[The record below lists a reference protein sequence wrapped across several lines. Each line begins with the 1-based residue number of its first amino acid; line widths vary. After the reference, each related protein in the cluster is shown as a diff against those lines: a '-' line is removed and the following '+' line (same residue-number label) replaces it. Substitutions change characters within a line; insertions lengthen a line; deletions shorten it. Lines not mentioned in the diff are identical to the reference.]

1 MANQARRSL
10 CGIRFKQ
17 LTVSLDAH
25 FFLVD
30 PKHHQTLHSVACAS
44 FAKFAMASDDWSLTP
59 ATLARVAATE
69 TFEPTLDLDADAERA
84 LESHPELSLGI
95 DCCGV
100 CAKPEASMGDAAV
113 ECSTCRAVVYCGAKC
128 EAADAHAHARSCALL
143 SFAADLSDVARAD
156 ARHRASAAAAV
167 EATVD
172 NLKLLGEETARKLIG
187 PRGYRRG
194 EEDDEDGKDEASRD
208 AVKLRWG
215 ALFKLAKG
223 SSEGPSGDTKDE
235 NENGDVSEKERA
247 AALRALGD
255 SLSFP
260 LSIVAASWMFPIVY
274 YTLSIGGGVGKHA
287 RDDYDETG
295 PGGNAEA
302 AEAKPAQIHLL
313 GAAAAAAAA
322 APLGAQWWPWL
333 VGFGCKLPP
342 TPGLEMVAVGKG
354 VKTQSSSSSK
364 TQSFSKSSS
373 TSFRDAS
380 YEAHVASA
388 KKNDARS
395 PYLIFAGDLMR
406 EADAEAIVA
415 AARLSPAPIVT
426 SARTEM
432 ELALESELMRDAGYE
447 LVGVEKNPFASPVP
461 EQSPAMANDAQRA
474 NEWLAVYVPARSS
487 GAPREPEARADGR
500 KREGDGGERVAAKR
514 RK

>member
-1 MANQARRSL
+1 MP
-10 CGIRFKQ
+10 
-17 LTVSLDAH
+17 T
-25 FFLVD
+25 
-30 PKHHQTLHSVACAS
+30 
-44 FAKFAMASDDWSLTP
+44 
-59 ATLARVAATE
+59 RV
-69 TFEPTLDLDADAERA
+69 
-84 LESHPELSLGI
+84 I
-95 DCCGV
+95 
-100 CAKPEASMGDAAV
+100 
-113 ECSTCRAVVYCGAKC
+113 
-128 EAADAHAHARSCALL
+128 
-143 SFAADLSDVARAD
+143 
-156 ARHRASAAAAV
+156 ASAAAAV
-167 EATVD
+167 EVD

-235 NENGDVSEKERA
+235 HENGDVCEKKRA

-302 AEAKPAQIHLL
+302 AEAA
-313 GAAAAAAAA
+313 GADSPSRRRRRRRRRR
-322 APLGAQWWPWL
+322 PLGAQWWPWL

-354 VKTQSSSSSK
+354 VKKKEASSMTQSKKKSFK
-364 TQSFSKSSS
+364 TLGSSS
-373 TSFRDAS
+373 TKTSFIDAS
-380 YEAHVASA
+380 YETHVADD
-388 KKNDARS
+388 DARS

-406 EADAEAIVA
+406 EADAEVIVA

-474 NEWLAVYVPARSS
+474 NEWLAVYVPARGA
-487 GAPREPEARADGR
+487 GAPHEPGVRVGR
-500 KREGDGGERVAAKR
+500 KREEDAGNSAAKR
-514 RK
+514 RKQSARGRRAARVKTRYIVPRMSSSSSEFRRSDRLRHIQVDVRPDRSPSCSRIAYSSSRSP

>member
-1 MANQARRSL
+1 M
-10 CGIRFKQ
+10 
-17 LTVSLDAH
+17 V
-25 FFLVD
+25 
-30 PKHHQTLHSVACAS
+30 
-44 FAKFAMASDDWSLTP
+44 SDDWSLTP

-69 TFEPTLDLDADAERA
+69 TFEPTLELDADAERA

-113 ECSTCRAVVYCGAKC
+113 ECATCRAVVYCGAKC
-128 EAADAHAHARSCALL
+128 EAADAEAHARSCALL
-143 SFAADLSDVARAD
+143 GFAADLSDVARAD

-235 NENGDVSEKERA
+235 HENGDERKKKRA

-287 RDDYDETG
+287 RDDYDETV

-354 VKTQSSSSSK
+354 VKKMEASSMTQSKKMSFK
-364 TQSFSKSSS
+364 TLGSSS
-373 TSFRDAS
+373 TKTLFRDAS
-380 YEAHVASA
+380 YETHVAE
-388 KKNDARS
+388 NDARS

-406 EADAEAIVA
+406 EADAEGIVA

-432 ELALESELMRDAGYE
+432 ELALESELMRENGYE

-474 NEWLAVYVPARSS
+474 NEWLAVYVPAR
-487 GAPREPEARADGR
+487 GAAPREPEARADGR
-500 KREGDGGERVAAKR
+500 KRDVKGDGGNAAAKR

>member
-1 MANQARRSL
+1 M
-10 CGIRFKQ
+10 
-17 LTVSLDAH
+17 V
-25 FFLVD
+25 
-30 PKHHQTLHSVACAS
+30 
-44 FAKFAMASDDWSLTP
+44 SDDWSLTP

-69 TFEPTLDLDADAERA
+69 TFEPTLELDADAERA

-113 ECSTCRAVVYCGAKC
+113 ECATCRAVVYCGAKC

-143 SFAADLSDVARAD
+143 GFAADLSDVARAD

-235 NENGDVSEKERA
+235 HENGDVCEKKRA

-274 YTLSIGGGVGKHA
+274 YTLSIGGG
-287 RDDYDETG
+287 R
-295 PGGNAEA
+295 
-302 AEAKPAQIHLL
+302 
-313 GAAAAAAAA
+313 
-322 APLGAQWWPWL
+322 
-333 VGFGCKLPP
+333 
-342 TPGLEMVAVGKG
+342 
-354 VKTQSSSSSK
+354 
-364 TQSFSKSSS
+364 
-373 TSFRDAS
+373 R
-380 YEAHVASA
+380 
-388 KKNDARS
+388 
-395 PYLIFAGDLMR
+395 
-406 EADAEAIVA
+406 
-415 AARLSPAPIVT
+415 
-426 SARTEM
+426 
-432 ELALESELMRDAGYE
+432 
-447 LVGVEKNPFASPVP
+447 
-461 EQSPAMANDAQRA
+461 
-474 NEWLAVYVPARSS
+474 
-487 GAPREPEARADGR
+487 EARAR
-500 KREGDGGERVAAKR
+500 RLRRNRARRERRGGGGEAGADSPPRRRRRRRRRRAARRAVVALARGLRVQASPHARFGDGGGGERREEKGGVVDDAVEKEEL
-514 RK
+514 